1 MSDIDEML
9 ADEPLRE
16 IVCAD
21 CLDYLRGLPD
31 ASVDAVVTDPPYG
44 LAFMGAGWDSF
55 GKGPDAYRLAML
67 PVFEELLRVCKPG
80 AHLLC
85 FGGTRTYHRLTC
97 AVEDSGWE
105 VRDCL
110 MWVYGSGMPHSL
122 DVSKAIDKAAGAER
136 RVVGH
141 KRAGDKRGGNYHG
154 ASDRGV
160 TLTLD
165 VTEPATDD
173 ARRWEGWG
181 TALKPAWEPVLLARA
196 PLDGTVAANVLAHGT
211 GAINIDASRVPSE
224 AGEGR
229 WPANLAHDGSEE
241 AMAAFPE
248 AKGQIASRRAM
259 PRPSVNCYGSYG
271 ESAAFP
277 KRGDEGSAARFFYCA
292 KASSKERNKGCET
305 LLQWEGSP
313 ELTRLLDESSQLL
326 RDMFEYGTP
335 NREEQECSTSWFG
348 SDISALSQEECRFII
363 STVTPLITA
372 SKTSDSSPR
381 SSINDSIL
389 DAIRTSKES
398 GISLAGLAEK
408 LNPSKRVST
417 SEETATA
424 TSVASALFAVLSQ
437 IKGLV
442 RKGNHHA
449 TVKPL
454 ALMEWLVGMVAPPG
468 GVVLDPF
475 CGSGS
480 TLVAAARLGF
490 DFIGIDS
497 DPRYCEIARRRVGE
511 VVE

>member
-1 MSDIDEML
+1 MSDFDDML
-9 ADEPLRE
+9 ADEPVRE

-21 CLDYLRGLPD
+21 CLDYLRELP
-31 ASVDAVVTDPPYG
+31 AACVDAVVTDPPYG

-55 GKGPDAYRLAML
+55 GKGADDYRLAML

-97 AVEDSGWE
+97 AAEDAGWE

-165 VTEPATDD
+165 VTEPATED

-196 PLDGTVAANVLAHGT
+196 PLKGTVAANVLAYGT
-211 GAINIDASRVPSE
+211 GAINIGASRVPSE

-229 WPANLAHDGSEE
+229 WPANLAHDGSDE
-241 AMAAFPE
+241 ATGAFPE
-248 AKGQIASRRAM
+248 AKGQIASRGAM
-259 PRPSVNCYGSYG
+259 PKPSVNCYGSYG
-271 ESAAFP
+271 AASEFP
-277 KRGDEGSAARFFYCA
+277 KRGDAGSAARFFYCA
-292 KASSKERNKGCET
+292 KASKADRG
-305 LLQWEGSP
+305 EG
-313 ELTRLLDESSQLL
+313 
-326 RDMFEYGTP
+326 
-335 NREEQECSTSWFG
+335 
-348 SDISALSQEECRFII
+348 
-363 STVTPLITA
+363 
-372 SKTSDSSPR
+372 
-381 SSINDSIL
+381 NDH
-389 DAIRTSKES
+389 
-398 GISLAGLAEK
+398 
-408 LNPSKRVST
+408 P
-417 SEETATA
+417 
-424 TSVASALFAVLSQ
+424 
-437 IKGLV
+437 
-442 RKGNHHA
+442 

-454 ALMEWLVGMVAPPG
+454 ALMEWLVGLVAARG

-480 TLVAAARLGF
+480 TLVAAARMGI

-497 DPRYCEIARRRVGE
+497 EPHFCDIARTRVSG
-511 VVE
+511 VMAGD